1 MSLTD
6 RECPVCACKDVPMR
20 GPHDQLCTN
29 CRHEQEWLAA
39 TGEHKTAKEI
49 AAIVQAH
56 GIKTSFVY
64 PPIPIRSMDWAAFRD
79 NDEPDDDG
87 HMLSGSGPTEMAAV
101 ASLVE
106 ALEDRP

>member
-1 MSLTD
+1 
-6 RECPVCACKDVPMR
+6 
-20 GPHDQLCTN
+20 
-29 CRHEQEWLAA
+29 
-39 TGEHKTAKEI
+39 
-49 AAIVQAH
+49 
-56 GIKTSFVY
+56 
-64 PPIPIRSMDWAAFRD
+64 MDWAAFRD